1 MITSGVGK
9 EVHPLS
15 DMISAK
21 DAALRWGVTERRITG
36 LCRSGKVSGAF
47 KEKGLWYVPEDAQ
60 RPADERI
67 RSGEYVK
74 AIKRKKLPLPVGIS
88 DFRVASTQYYYVDKT
103 FLIRDFL
110 DERPMVS
117 LFTRPRRFGKT
128 LNMDMLRTFFEI
140 SDEDTSVYFRDKA
153 IWRAG
158 KAYQAYQGKYP
169 VVSVTFKDIK
179 CETWEE
185 TLEKLAEVLGNEYA
199 RHESLLSSGQCNAVD
214 KAYFRRVMERAA
226 SPTELTS
233 AFMTLTRM
241 LHEHFQVAPVIIID
255 EYDTPIQQGH
265 TKGFYDQV
273 ILFMRNLFSG
283 GLKDNSHL
291 SFGFMTGILRI
302 ARESIFSGLNN
313 LTINSILD
321 QKYSAYFGF
330 TPEEVRSMAA
340 YYGAEDRY
348 DEICAWYDGYRF
360 GNTEIFNP
368 WSVINYFRNDCR
380 PGAYWQSTGSNEI
393 IGEVLAEAGADIY
406 ERLQAILQGETFL
419 TYIDTDVIYP
429 EIRRNPSSVYSFLLV
444 AGYLKAVRADPSFTG
459 GLMCQVALP
468 NREIA
473 LVYKKEILDQ
483 LTGIVSPSLAVSIQ
497 EALFSGN
504 GEALRLCIRK
514 FLLESV
520 SSFDSAG
527 ENFYHGLVL
536 GLCAMMDS
544 RYTVR
549 SNRESG
555 EGRYDLA
562 LIPKV
567 KTLPG
572 ILIELKSAGK
582 DDRADLK
589 QLAEAGLSQ
598 IREKLYE
605 TEFSAQGITIIYR
618 FGVAFRGKEV
628 AVVTA

>member
-1 MITSGVGK
+1 MI
-9 EVHPLS
+9 P
-15 DMISAK
+15 AK
-21 DAALRWGVTERRITG
+21 DAAVRWGVTERRITG
-36 LCRSGKVSGAF
+36 LCRSGKIHGAI
-47 KEKGLWYVPEDAQ
+47 KRGGLWYVPADAQ
-60 RPADERI
+60 RPEDGRVRTGAYIHSDT
-67 RSGEYVK
+67 
-74 AIKRKKLPLPVGIS
+74 RKKLPLPVGIS
-88 DFRVASTQYYYVDKT
+88 DYRVASTQYYYVDKT
-103 FLIRDFL
+103 LLIRDFL

-158 KAYQAYQGKYP
+158 KTYQDYQGKYP
-169 VVSVTFKDIK
+169 VVSVTFKDMK

-185 TLEKLAEVLGNEYA
+185 TLEKLREVIGNEFA
-199 RHESLLSSGQCNAVD
+199 RHEQMLSSDRCNAVD
-214 KAYFRRVMERAA
+214 KAYFRRVMERTA
-226 SPTELTS
+226 SSTELTS
-233 AFMTLTRM
+233 AFMILTKM
-241 LHEHFQVAPVIIID
+241 LHQHYEIAPVIIID

-291 SFGFMTGILRI
+291 SFGFMTGILCV
-302 ARESIFSGLNN
+302 AKESIFSGLGN
-313 LTINSILD
+313 LTINSITD
-321 QKYSAYFGF
+321 EKYSTYFGF

-340 YYGAEDRY
+340 YYGATDRY
-348 DEICAWYDGYRF
+348 EEISAWYDGYRF
-360 GNTEIFNP
+360 GQKEIFNP

-393 IGEVLAEAGADIY
+393 IGEVLSEADAEMY
-406 ERLQAILQGETFL
+406 ERLQMILQGETFL

-444 AGYLKAVRADPSFTG
+444 AGYLKLVSADQSFPG

-468 NREIA
+468 NCEIA
-473 LVYKKEILDQ
+473 FVYKKEILDQ
-483 LTGIVSPSLAVSIQ
+483 LTGIVPPSLTVSIQ

-504 GEALRLCIRK
+504 GNALRQSIQSL
-514 FLLESV
+514 LLESA
-520 SSFDSAG
+520 SAFDAAG
-527 ENFYHGLVL
+527 ENFYQDLVL

-544 RYTVR
+544 RYMVR

-555 EGRYDLA
+555 KGRYDIG

-567 KTLPG
+567 RSLPG
-572 ILIELKSAGK
+572 ILIEMKAAGK
-582 DDRADLK
+582 NDRANLK
-589 QLAEAGLSQ
+589 TLAEAGLSQ
-598 IREKLYE
+598 IRDKSYE
-605 TEFSAQGITIIYR
+605 TEMRSQGISAIYR
-618 FGVAFRGKEV
+618 YGVAFRGKDVEI
-628 AVVTA
+628 ATD

>member
-1 MITSGVGK
+1 MI
-9 EVHPLS
+9 P
-15 DMISAK
+15 AK
-21 DAALRWGVTERRITG
+21 DAAVRWGVTERRITG
-36 LCRSGKVSGAF
+36 LCRSGKIHGAI
-47 KEKGLWYVPEDAQ
+47 KRGGLWYVPADAQ
-60 RPADERI
+60 RPEDGRVRTGAYIHSDT
-67 RSGEYVK
+67 
-74 AIKRKKLPLPVGIS
+74 RKKLPLPVGIS
-88 DFRVASTQYYYVDKT
+88 DYRVASTQYYYVDKT
-103 FLIRDFL
+103 LLIRDFL

-158 KAYQAYQGKYP
+158 KTYQEYQGKYP
-169 VVSVTFKDIK
+169 VVSVTFKDMK

-185 TLEKLAEVLGNEYA
+185 TLEKLREVIGNEFA
-199 RHESLLSSGQCNAVD
+199 RHEQMLSSDRCNAVD
-214 KAYFRRVMERAA
+214 KAYFRRVMERTA
-226 SPTELTS
+226 SSTELTS
-233 AFMTLTRM
+233 AFMTLTKM
-241 LHEHFQVAPVIIID
+241 LHQHYGIAPVIIVD

-291 SFGFMTGILRI
+291 SFGFMTGILCV
-302 ARESIFSGLNN
+302 AKESIFSGLGN
-313 LTINSILD
+313 LTINSITD
-321 QKYSAYFGF
+321 EKYSTYFGF

-340 YYGAEDRY
+340 YYGAKDRY
-348 DEICAWYDGYRF
+348 EEISAWYDGYRF
-360 GNTEIFNP
+360 GQKEIFNP

-393 IGEVLAEAGADIY
+393 IGEVLSEADADMY
-406 ERLQAILQGETFL
+406 ERLQMILQGETFL

-444 AGYLKAVRADPSFTG
+444 AGYLKLVSADQSFPG

-473 LVYKKEILDQ
+473 FVYKKEILDQ
-483 LTGIVSPSLAVSIQ
+483 LTGIVPPSLAVSIQ

-504 GEALRLCIRK
+504 GNALRQSIQSL
-514 FLLESV
+514 LLESV
-520 SSFDSAG
+520 SMFDAAG
-527 ENFYHGLVL
+527 ENFYQGLVL

-544 RYTVR
+544 RYMVR

-555 EGRYDLA
+555 KGRYDIG

-567 KTLPG
+567 RSLPG
-572 ILIELKSAGK
+572 ILIELKAAGK
-582 DDRADLK
+582 NDRANLK
-589 QLAEAGLSQ
+589 TLAEAGLSQ
-598 IREKLYE
+598 IRDKSYE
-605 TEFSAQGITIIYR
+605 TEMRSQGISAIYR
-618 FGVAFRGKEV
+618 YGVAFRGKDVEI
-628 AVVTA
+628 ATE

>member
-1 MITSGVGK
+1 MIR
-9 EVHPLS
+9 
-15 DMISAK
+15 AK
-21 DAALRWGVTERRITG
+21 DAAEKWELTERHITG
-36 LCRSGKVSGAF
+36 MCREGKIPGAV
-47 KEKGLWYVPEDAQ
+47 KRDGHWYVPEDAA
-60 RPADERI
+60 RPADGRI
-67 RSGEYVK
+67 RTGAYRGKRSGTP
-74 AIKRKKLPLPVGIS
+74 KKLPLPVGIS
-88 DFRVASTQYYYVDKT
+88 DYRIASTQYYYVDKT
-103 FLIRDFL
+103 LLIRDFL

-140 SDEDTSVYFRDKA
+140 SDEDTSVYFHDKA
-153 IWRAG
+153 IWKAG

-199 RHESLLSSGQCNAVD
+199 RHAELMASGRCNNVD
-214 KAYFRRVMERAA
+214 KAYFRRVMERTATA
-226 SPTELTS
+226 TELTS
-233 AFMTLTRM
+233 AFMVLTKM
-241 LHEHFQVAPVIIID
+241 LHEHYQVAPVIIID

-291 SFGFMTGILRI
+291 SFGFMTGILRV
-302 ARESIFSGLNN
+302 AKESIFSGLNN

-321 QKYSAYFGF
+321 EKYSAYFGF
-330 TPEEVRSMAA
+330 TPDEVRSMAA
-340 YYGAEDRY
+340 YYGAADRY
-348 DEICAWYDGYRF
+348 EEVCEWYDGYRF
-360 GNTEIFNP
+360 GQTEIFNP
-368 WSVINYFRNDCR
+368 WSVINYFRSGCR

-393 IGEVLAEAGADIY
+393 IGEVLSAAGPDIY
-406 ERLQAILQGETFL
+406 DRLKTILQGETFL

-444 AGYLKAVRADPSFTG
+444 AGYLKVVSADYGFSG
-459 GLMCQVALP
+459 GLMCEVALP

-483 LTGIVSPSLAVSIQ
+483 LSDIVSPSLAVSIQ

-504 GEALRLCIRK
+504 GEALQRHMRTL
-514 FLLESV
+514 LLESA
-520 SSFDSAG
+520 STFDTAKESF
-527 ENFYHGLVL
+527 YQGLVL

-544 RYTVR
+544 RYVIR

-555 EGRYDLA
+555 EGRYDIQLM
-562 LIPKV
+562 PRV
-567 KTLPG
+567 KNFLG

-582 DDRADLK
+582 DENVYLK
-589 QLAEAGLSQ
+589 RLAGSALAQ
-598 IREKLYE
+598 ITEKHYA
-605 TEFSAQGITIIYR
+605 TEMVSEGISTIWRY
-618 FGVAFRGKEV
+618 GVAFRNKEV
-628 AVVTA
+628 EIAMD